1 MSIYI
6 RVRLV
11 EVNRDPVSEILVY
24 LYHTT
29 LLSKYHLLVSYMI
42 ESANVLPL
50 VCAPPTLL

>member
-29 LLSKYHLLVSYMI
+29 LLSKYYLLVSYMM

-50 VCAPPTLL
+50 VCAPPTLI